1 MALAAALLL
10 APAAA
15 RAQTAA
21 PDSVR
26 AGSARADSLRVD
38 SVDVRVGPVVVD
50 SAAQARLRAYTGD
63 LADPLVAAQALAL
76 GLYDHARTQ
85 PEEWGGGADA
95 LGKRVLSR
103 AGGHVVTQSVRHGMA
118 AVLNRSTEYRVCGC
132 AEPERRAAHAL
143 FETFTD
149 YDAQGRARVSTPFL
163 AGTYAGALAPLLWHP
178 DADAA
183 RALQSGTLA
192 LVFAVAGN
200 VVRELL
206 EP

>member
-1 MALAAALLL
+1 MRRLRGGWTALALAAALLL

-15 RAQTAA
+15 RAQTPGGART
-21 PDSVR
+21 DSVT
-26 AGSARADSLRVD
+26 VD
-38 SVDVRVGPVVVD
+38 TVPVD
-50 SAAQARLRAYTGD
+50 RLRAYTRD
-63 LADPLVAAQALAL
+63 LADPIVAAQAVAL

-85 PEEWGGGADA
+85 PEEWGGGADG

-103 AGGHVVTQSVRHGMA
+103 AGGHIVTQSVRHGMA
-118 AVLNRSTEYRVCGC
+118 AALNRSTEYRVCGC

-149 YDAQGRARVSTPFL
+149 YDAQGRARLSTPFL
-163 AGTYAGALAPLLWHP
+163 AGTYAGALAPLAWHP

-200 VVRELL
+200 VIRELL